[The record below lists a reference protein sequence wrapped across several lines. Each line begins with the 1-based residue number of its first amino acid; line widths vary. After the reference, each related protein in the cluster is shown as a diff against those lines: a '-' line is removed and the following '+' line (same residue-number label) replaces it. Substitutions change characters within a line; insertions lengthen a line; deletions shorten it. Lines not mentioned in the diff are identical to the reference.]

1 MLSDDRRGRG
11 RRAPDQ
17 RDRAGQRLFRPD
29 SEDDGHGKAVARVE
43 RAHGLRPQHPRNRTH
58 AAAPQRT
65 HPLCQKGY
73 PSYAISICYRRRRR
87 FTCRVINSK
96 GPFRHGAE
104 PKRSVRKSSKTLTLG
119 SRCRPGGNRAHNG
132 KSPGSCASCN
142 TGSRSPFCIAGATT
156 GSPWRMIPTPA
167 MASFNNMSA
176 LSALTGPF
184 TLTGTNS
191 PSIRNCQID
200 APGMWLIVRH
210 ECRSRSEG
218 RIGRPWEER

>member
-1 MLSDDRRGRG
+1 MSVAEGRLLTPRQDGDVGDLQTPAVRLGPLMSTTRRFGRG
-11 RRAPDQ
+11 STTSGLPRSTDILGVRRYVSKVPIA
-17 RDRAGQRLFRPD
+17 
-29 SEDDGHGKAVARVE
+29 EVM
-43 RAHGLRPQHPRNRTH
+43 
-58 AAAPQRT
+58 
-65 HPLCQKGY
+65 
-73 PSYAISICYRRRRR
+73 PSYVVSICYRRRRR

-96 GPFRHGAE
+96 GPCRHGAE
-104 PKRSVRKSSKTLTLG
+104 PKRSVRKSRKTLTLG

-142 TGSRSPFCIAGATT
+142 TGSRSPFWIAGATT
-156 GSPWRMIPTPA
+156 GSPWRMIPAPA

-200 APGMWLIVRH
+200 APGTWLIVRH
-210 ECRSRSEG
+210 ECRARSEG
-218 RIGRPWEER
+218 RIGRPWEAR